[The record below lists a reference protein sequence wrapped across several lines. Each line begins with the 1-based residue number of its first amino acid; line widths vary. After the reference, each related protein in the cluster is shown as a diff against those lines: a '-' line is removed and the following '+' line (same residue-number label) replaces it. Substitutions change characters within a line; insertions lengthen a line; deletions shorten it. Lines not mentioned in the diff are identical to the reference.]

1 MRFPVR
7 QALALAMAV
16 LTGVSVLAPPV
27 PVSADPG
34 DQDPYGTFESAF
46 RTGHSVRVRGVVH
59 DPDASAA
66 ITVAITVDGWLA
78 TYAGADSTGAFDT
91 TMASSIVPG
100 EHNVCAEA
108 YNQGAGANTWLGC
121 LVYSVPEAV
130 GTPQVS
136 LRAVSAT
143 EVVVEW
149 TPADAN
155 ASSFRVERTFDGSWS
170 TVATL
175 GWDAR
180 SWTES
185 GLAPGTAVCVNV
197 VAVND
202 FSEQGAAVCGTSL
215 KSSLP
220 LLWYPQVQ
228 FVSTTETTIT
238 MRWTDSSVAAG
249 YRADAY
255 DGADEVA
262 STFVERVGP
271 GPYEATLTGLRP
283 GRFYRLHVRPVHPE
297 HETSSGAYPYSIGAV
312 TLMYP
317 EIISLAVAP
326 SANVGC
332 TVGRQLVAQAQYAER
347 LEIRRD
353 DVVVAA
359 SEFGRAVYDLPFGDT
374 ATYTAVATNKA
385 GTEATRKIAVS
396 RDTRAP
402 LVKELQ
408 VTNTRQHSLGFY
420 LYTSEDNELFYLGW
434 VDSGKTATITIPH
447 GVLGVVVAK
456 EDVRSEI
463 SYNMGYAVM
472 GHCGGAAAPI
482 TI

>member
-1 MRFPVR
+1 MRSSVR
-7 QALALAMAV
+7 RALAPALAA
-16 LTGVSVLAPPV
+16 LTGVSVLAPPT
-27 PVSADPG
+27 PGSADPG
-34 DQDPYGTFESAF
+34 DPDPYGTFDSAS
-46 RTGHSVRVRGVVH
+46 RIGHSVRVRGVVH

-66 ITVAITVDGWLA
+66 ITVAITVDGRLA
-78 TYAGADSTGAFDT
+78 TYASTDSTGAFDT
-91 TMASSIVPG
+91 TTASSTVPG

-108 YNQGAGANTWLGC
+108 YNQGAGANTRLGC
-121 LVYSVPEAV
+121 LVYSVPAAV

-155 ASSFRVERTFDGSWS
+155 ASGFRVERTFDGSWH

-175 GWDAR
+175 GGDAR

-215 KSSLP
+215 KPSLP
-220 LLWYPQVQ
+220 LVSYPQVQ
-228 FVSTTETTIT
+228 IRSNTETTIT
-238 MRWTDSSVAAG
+238 MRWTDSSIATG
-249 YRADAY
+249 YLVDAY

-262 STFVERVGP
+262 GTFAERVGP
-271 GPYEATLTGLRP
+271 GPYDATLTGLRP

-297 HETSSGAYPYSIGAV
+297 HETSSGPYPYSIGEA
-312 TLMYP
+312 TPMYP
-317 EIISLAVAP
+317 EIVSLAVAP
-326 SANVGC
+326 SADAGC

-353 DVVVAA
+353 EVVVAA
-359 SEFGRAVYDLPFGDT
+359 SEVGRAVYDLPPGDT

-385 GTEATRKIAVS
+385 GTETTRQIAVG

-408 VTNTRQHSLGFY
+408 VTNTRQRSLGIY
-420 LYTSEDNELFYLGW
+420 LYTSEDNQLFHLGW
-434 VDSGKTATITIPH
+434 VDSGKTATITVPH
-447 GVLGVVVAK
+447 GLVGVIVAK

-463 SYNMGYAVM
+463 SYTMGYAVM
-472 GHCGGAAAPI
+472 GHCGGAATPI
-482 TI
+482 KI